1 MVSFDGQRSGFVSF
15 IKRKIENKGL
25 EIQDSRK
32 LSTNFSEGN
41 LKNEYY
47 KILASWSETREQ
59 KQKLH
64 NNCLVTDTI
73 HFRDP
78 PRK

>member
-47 KILASWSETREQ
+47 KILAS
-59 KQKLH
+59 
-64 NNCLVTDTI
+64 
-73 HFRDP
+73 
-78 PRK
+78 